1 VADLKSNNVSG
12 GHVYARVSKY
22 EAGTIPRGPR
32 TVFFSLWASVRVKL
46 VGAALCCAVT
56 ACNEPPAVY
65 QFEPAPRAIPMA
77 TGASARDPRVL
88 TDPVSSGTV
97 FISNIETSA
106 DVSRLLFRVSSDGG
120 DTFEAPST
128 VSTAAASV
136 YSHGEDAPRI
146 VRGGPIFASWDG
158 EGGVYVARSE
168 SSGASFAAPVKV
180 SDGRPDGFSGYASL
194 AAKPKS
200 DAYVVWLD
208 SRDGDTAA
216 DTSSVRLA
224 RSADQGA
231 SFGPS
236 IRVASGVCPCCRPN
250 VEIGAQGEVMV
261 FWRHVFPG
269 PIHDMV
275 VATSHDRGSTFS
287 APVRIAVDNWKIEGC
302 PDSGI
307 ALAQVAGRV
316 YAAWLTEARLD
327 HRGVFLSWSDD
338 SGAHWAPAVSAS
350 QGVLDANYP
359 SLSATDEGRVL
370 LVFQGRDPAAGSGW
384 SPTSAFLVEIG
395 ANASLSK
402 PFLVPNQ
409 GRAVSRPTVVSG
421 TGGRAFIVWT
431 EHAAGSTQV
440 AMERARR
447 R

>member
-1 VADLKSNNVSG
+1 MRDETAEYTHVQTALWRRLIPVLVA
-12 GHVYARVSKY
+12 
-22 EAGTIPRGPR
+22 
-32 TVFFSLWASVRVKL
+32 
-46 VGAALCCAVT
+46 AALCCAVT
-56 ACNEPPAVY
+56 ACGEPPVAY
-65 QFEPAPRAIPMA
+65 QFESAPRTIPMA
-77 TGASARDPRVL
+77 PGASARDPRVL

-97 FISNIETSA
+97 FISNIENSA
-106 DVSRLLFRVSSDGG
+106 DVSRLLFRASSDGG
-120 DTFEAPST
+120 DTFEAPIM

-146 VRGGPIFASWDG
+146 VLGGPIFASWDG
-158 EGGVYVARSE
+158 EGGVYVARST
-168 SSGASFAAPVKV
+168 SWGDSFEPPVRV
-180 SDGRPDGFSGYASL
+180 SDGKPDGFSGYASL
-194 AAKPKS
+194 AAKAKS
-200 DAYVVWLD
+200 DVYVVWLD
-208 SRDGDTAA
+208 SRDGDPSA

-224 RSADQGA
+224 RSADDGA

-250 VEIGAQGEVMV
+250 VEFGPQGEVMV

-287 APVRIAVDNWKIEGC
+287 APVRIAVDNWRIEGC

-307 ALAQVAGRV
+307 ALAQVAGRI
-316 YAAWLTEARLD
+316 YAAWLTEASLD

-359 SLSATDEGRVL
+359 SLSATEEGRVL
-370 LVFQGRDPAAGSGW
+370 LVFQGRDPAAGNGW
-384 SPTSAFLVEIG
+384 SPTGAFLVEIG
-395 ANASLSK
+395 PDAALSK
-402 PFLVPNQ
+402 PLPVPNQ
-409 GRAVSRPTVVSG
+409 GRAVSRPTVTSG
-421 TGGRAFIVWT
+421 TGGRAFIAWT
-431 EHAAGSTQV
+431 EHAAGTTQV
-440 AMERARR
+440 VIERARR